1 MAFNAGLSGYAA
13 VPSETA
19 RTSPTGQ
26 KSPGDQVNKAA
37 NMRYDNPMLKF
48 DSIIAELASINEKIS
63 ENGIV
68 TKTLRNIKV
77 SNADVVKN
85 TK

>member
-13 VPSETA
+13 VPAETA

-26 KSPGDQVNKAA
+26 KSPADQVNKAA

-48 DSIIAELASINEKIS
+48 DSIIAELTRLNEKFDKG
-63 ENGIV
+63 GIMYETTRQ
-68 TKTLRNIKV
+68 TKASTAAV
-77 SNADVVKN
+77 ATN